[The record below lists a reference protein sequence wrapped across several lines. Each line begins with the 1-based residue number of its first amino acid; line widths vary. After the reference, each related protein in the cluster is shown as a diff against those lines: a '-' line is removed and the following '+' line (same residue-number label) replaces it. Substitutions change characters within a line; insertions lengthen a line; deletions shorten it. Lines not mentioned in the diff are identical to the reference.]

1 MDALPDATALVAYA
15 RFATRP
21 DGVERYV
28 AFAAAGGGQA
38 PHMVPLGEAAMIDSL
53 VARWRREAGSPLT
66 SRDDAERDRACRAAG
81 SRLREVVWDPIFSRI
96 NAPRHVLL
104 VPDGA
109 LVLVNFGALPLG
121 DSEYVIERDP
131 VLHVLSAER
140 EVIGAAG
147 HDRSGRGLLALGDP
161 EYDLAPGGGNAPSPS
176 PYSVAASSS
185 VAMASSP
192 EVFRGARAHCPEFDR
207 LRWNRL
213 PGTALEIDEALTLWT
228 ARSPAAGA
236 EEVTSSDTRE
246 EGLRLVGADATEA
259 AFKTR
264 ARGWRILH
272 LATHGF
278 FLGDDCASGAV
289 STAAVRGIGG
299 YAPGA
304 PAAAADSASAP
315 SNPLQFSGLI
325 LAGANKRATTAQGD
339 EDGILT
345 AEEIAALDLSE
356 AEWVVLSACDTGLGR
371 IHAGE
376 GVFGLR
382 RAFQIAGAGATIM
395 SLWPVGDTATREWM
409 RALYEARFV
418 DGLATDEA
426 VRAASLA
433 RLDAQR
439 ASASSTHP
447 SVWAAFIAAGDWR

>member
-1 MDALPDATALVAYA
+1 LRAGVAK
-15 RFATRP
+15 P
-21 DGVERYV
+21 G
-28 AFAAAGGGQA
+28 
-38 PHMVPLGEAAMIDSL
+38 
-53 VARWRREAGSPLT
+53 
-66 SRDDAERDRACRAAG
+66 RDDTERERACRAAG
-81 SRLREVVWDPIFSRI
+81 TRLREVVWDPIVSRI
-96 NAPRHVLL
+96 GAPRHLLL

-121 DSEYVIERDP
+121 DSEYVIEREP
-131 VLHVLSAER
+131 VLHLLSAER
-140 EVIGAAG
+140 EVIRAASS
-147 HDRSGRGLLALGDP
+147 DRTGRGLLALGDP
-161 EYDLAPGGGNAPSPS
+161 EYDVAPGGSAPSPS
-176 PYSVAASSS
+176 PRVIAASSS
-185 VAMASSP
+185 VAMASSA
-192 EVFRGARAHCPEFDR
+192 EGFRGARAHCPEFDR

-228 ARSPAAGA
+228 ARNRSASAPG
-236 EEVTSSDTRE
+236 VTSSDTPE
-246 EGLRLVGADATEA
+246 ESLRLVGPDATET

-278 FLGDDCASGAV
+278 FLGDDCASGDG

-304 PAAAADSASAP
+304 PAAAGADSASAP

-325 LAGANKRATTAQGD
+325 LAGANERATTPQGD

-345 AEEIAALDLSE
+345 AEEIAALDLSS
-356 AEWVVLSACDTGLGR
+356 AQWVVLSACDTGLGR

-382 RAFQIAGAGATIM
+382 RAFQIAGAGTTIM

-409 RALYEARFV
+409 HALYEARFV

-439 ASASSTHP
+439 AGGGGTHP

>member
-1 MDALPDATALVAYA
+1 
-15 RFATRP
+15 
-21 DGVERYV
+21 
-28 AFAAAGGGQA
+28 
-38 PHMVPLGEAAMIDSL
+38 
-53 VARWRREAGSPLT
+53 
-66 SRDDAERDRACRAAG
+66 
-81 SRLREVVWDPIFSRI
+81 
-96 NAPRHVLL
+96 
-104 VPDGA
+104 
-109 LVLVNFGALPLG
+109 
-121 DSEYVIERDP
+121 
-131 VLHVLSAER
+131 
-140 EVIGAAG
+140 
-147 HDRSGRGLLALGDP
+147 
-161 EYDLAPGGGNAPSPS
+161 
-176 PYSVAASSS
+176 
-185 VAMASSP
+185 MASSP
-192 EVFRGARAHCPEFDR
+192 EVFRGARARCPEFDR

-447 SVWAAFIAAGDWR
+447 SIWAAFIAAGDWR